1 MTALHISILSLVVA
15 IFSLWLS
22 YRNRIERIQ
31 NKRHSDSLEANQML
45 LNCDNMLLHAENS
58 FREFLGLA
66 FTHALLKVSDFV
78 QIIDR
83 IASNRA
89 YIKSLHNELSENKN
103 DAKKVMEILQISIEI
118 QANSESFTKSL
129 QENLRILEKEIDTNK
144 GLNDEVKIRKLRESI
159 SHIKQWKQF

>member
-15 IFSLWLS
+15 IISLGLS
-22 YRNRIERIQ
+22 YSNRIERIQ
-31 NKRHSDSLEANQML
+31 NKRHSDLLEAIQML

-58 FREFLGLA
+58 FREFWRLA
-66 FTHALLKVSDFV
+66 FTHALLKVPDFV

-83 IASNRA
+83 IASSRA
-89 YIKSLHNELSENKN
+89 NIKSLHNELSENKN

-118 QANSESFTKSL
+118 QANSESFMKSL
-129 QENLRILEKEIDTNK
+129 QESLRILEKEIDTNK

-159 SHIKQWKQF
+159 SYIKQWKQF